1 MLMEFNLSQEL
12 SRLSAALVIESAEYP
27 SLGESDAFQS
37 PPHTMCWTFG
47 PHSATSTPMRSSNA
61 CCSLCCFDW

>member
-1 MLMEFNLSQEL
+1 MGLDLSQAH
-12 SRLSAALVIESAEYP
+12 SRLSELLVTESAVYP
-27 SLGESDAFQS
+27 NLGDMDAFQS

-47 PHSATSTPMRSSNA
+47 PHSATSMFMRSSNA